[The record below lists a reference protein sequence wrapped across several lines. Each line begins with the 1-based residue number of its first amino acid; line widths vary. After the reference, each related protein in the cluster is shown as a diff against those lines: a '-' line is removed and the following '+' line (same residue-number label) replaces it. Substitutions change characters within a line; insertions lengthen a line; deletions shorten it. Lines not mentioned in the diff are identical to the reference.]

1 MQINHPSS
9 SDSSAQTSSDGS
21 RLEPHLAV
29 DASCGIDTENPVTR
43 KTQASLTDYAT
54 PASSVSAFCRAV
66 IQKLI
71 PQQFWGVGPD
81 GILNLKL
88 VLRHVDRFIK
98 LRRFESLSLHEV
110 CKGIKVGHR
119 LHWAD
124 HPRQRHTDRHAR

>member
-1 MQINHPSS
+1 M
-9 SDSSAQTSSDGS
+9 
-21 RLEPHLAV
+21 AV
-29 DASCGIDTENPVTR
+29 GASCGIDAGKPVIQ
-43 KTQASLTDYAT
+43 KTQVSLTEYAT

-71 PQQFWGVGPD
+71 PRQFWGVGPD
-81 GILNLKL
+81 GISNLKL

-119 LHWAD
+119 LHW
-124 HPRQRHTDRHAR
+124 TDRLRQSRTNSQAR

>member
-1 MQINHPSS
+1 M
-9 SDSSAQTSSDGS
+9 
-21 RLEPHLAV
+21 AV
-29 DASCGIDTENPVTR
+29 DASCGIDAEKPVTR
-43 KTQASLTDYAT
+43 KTQVSLTDYAT

-71 PQQFWGVGPD
+71 PRQFWGVGPD
-81 GILNLKL
+81 GVSNLKH

-119 LHWAD
+119 LHWTD
-124 HPRQRHTDRHAR
+124 RLRQSRTDRHAR